1 MISISNN
8 TLKKVS
14 KTIILAMITYTLF
27 FMTSTVIEY
36 YQAYKNKERLT
47 NELQIKRDETT
58 ALKQEINNLKEKTK
72 IIQESYIKEDEIK
85 IRVGEIFDRV
95 SLLDYQLKL
104 VDVKNECIDRHIIIA
119 RLYANSKNGF
129 KAGEGIFNY
138 LGETIKSEQDENL
151 YFINYISRLRDIK

>member
-1 MISISNN
+1 MISISNS

-36 YQAYKNKERLT
+36 YHSYKDKERLT

-58 ALKQEINNLKEKTK
+58 TLKQEINNLKEKTK
-72 IIQESYIKEDEIK
+72 IIQESYIKEDEIR

-119 RLYANSKNGF
+119 RLYANSENGF

-138 LGETIKSEQDENL
+138 LGETIRSEQDENL
-151 YFINYISRLRDIK
+151 YFINYISRPRDIK